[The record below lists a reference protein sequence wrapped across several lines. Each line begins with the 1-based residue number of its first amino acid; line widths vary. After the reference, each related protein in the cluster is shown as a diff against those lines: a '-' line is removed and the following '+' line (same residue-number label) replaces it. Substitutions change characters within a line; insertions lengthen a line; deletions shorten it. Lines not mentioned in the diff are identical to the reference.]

1 MFQTSV
7 GASIITIPLKSLYHC
22 KHTNLKYIITCT
34 ENTRAKN
41 RHKTLGYRTPHGDL
55 VRYKPFTHTDIS
67 GRFKC
72 LCSRLSLGVC
82 WWKWLTS
89 SLQLLFSKVDLE
101 QMMCMTV
108 FLILTRLLFLFGL
121 FHRGYGSACWYLA
134 AASFNVLVRPSSYLH
149 FSQPEQFKGIFRC

>member
-72 LCSRLSLGVC
+72 LCS
-82 WWKWLTS
+82 
-89 SLQLLFSKVDLE
+89 LFSKVDLE
-101 QMMCMTV
+101 QMMCLTV
-108 FLILTRLLFLFGL
+108 FLVLTRFLFLFGL
-121 FHRGYGSACWYLA
+121 LHHGYGSACWYLA
-134 AASFNVLVRPSSYLH
+134 AASFNVLVRPLSYLH
-149 FSQPEQFKGIFRC
+149 FS